1 MKRVLLGALL
11 GCLLATP
18 ALAALKPGDAA
29 PGFTAPATLAGKEF
43 TFTLADKLKDG
54 PVVLYFYP
62 AAFTQGCSVEAHDF
76 AEATDRF
83 KALGAT
89 VIGVSADKLD
99 VLDKFSTADCQSKF
113 ALAADPELKVA
124 KSYDAV
130 LTKML
135 GYADRTSYVITPD
148 GKVLYSY
155 SAMDPDKHVENTMA
169 ALEKWRAEHKG

>member
-1 MKRVLLGALL
+1 MKRVLATALL
-11 GCLLATP
+11 AGLLASP

-29 PGFTAPATLAGKEF
+29 PDFTAPATLAGKEF
-43 TFTLADKLKDG
+43 TFSLADKLKDG

-89 VIGVSADKLD
+89 IIGVSADKID

-124 KSYDAV
+124 KSYDSV

-135 GYADRTSYVITPD
+135 GYADRTSYVIAPN
-148 GKVLYSY
+148 GKILYAY
-155 SAMDPDKHVENTMA
+155 SAMDPDKHVENTLA
-169 ALEKWRAEHKG
+169 AVEKWRAAHKG

>member
-1 MKRVLLGALL
+1 MKHVLFGALL

-43 TFTLADKLKDG
+43 TFSLADKLKDG

-124 KSYDAV
+124 KAYDAV
-130 LTKML
+130 LTKMR

>member
-18 ALAALKPGDAA
+18 ALAELKPGDAA

-43 TFTLADKLKDG
+43 SFSLADKLKDG

-62 AAFTQGCSVEAHDF
+62 AAFSSGCSVEAHDF

-89 VIGVSADKLD
+89 VIGVSSDKID
-99 VLDKFSTADCQSKF
+99 VLDKFSMADCQSKF
-113 ALAADPELKVA
+113 ALAADPELTIA

-148 GKVLYSY
+148 GKILYSY
-155 SAMDPDKHVENTMA
+155 SAMDPDKHVENTMT
-169 ALEKWRAEHKG
+169 ALEKWRAGQKG

>member
-1 MKRVLLGALL
+1 MKRVVFGALL

-18 ALAALKPGDAA
+18 ALAELKPGNPA
-29 PGFTAPATLAGKEF
+29 PDFTAPATLAGKEF
-43 TFTLADKLKDG
+43 TFSLAQKLKDG

-62 AAFTQGCSVEAHDF
+62 AAFSSGCSVEAHDF

-89 VIGVSADKLD
+89 VIGVSSDKID

-148 GKVLYSY
+148 GKILYSY
-155 SAMDPDKHVENTMA
+155 SAMDPDKHVANTMA
-169 ALEKWRAEHKG
+169 ALEKWRTEHKG

>member
-18 ALAALKPGDAA
+18 ALAELKPGDAA

-62 AAFTQGCSVEAHDF
+62 AAFSSGCSVEAHDF

-89 VIGVSADKLD
+89 VIGVSSDKID

-113 ALAADPELKVA
+113 ALAADPELTVA

-148 GKVLYSY
+148 GKILYSY
-155 SAMDPDKHVENTMA
+155 SAMDPDKHVENTMT
-169 ALEKWRAEHKG
+169 ALEKWRAGQKG

>member
-1 MKRVLLGALL
+1 MKRAIAGALL

-18 ALAALKPGDAA
+18 ALAELKPGDAA
-29 PGFTAPATLAGKEF
+29 PTFTAPATLAGKEF
-43 TFTLADKLKDG
+43 TFSLADKLKDG

-62 AAFTQGCSVEAHDF
+62 AAFSSGCSVEAHDF
-76 AEATDRF
+76 AEATDHF

-89 VIGVSADKLD
+89 VIGVSSDKIA
-99 VLDKFSTADCQSKF
+99 VLDKFSMADCQNKF
-113 ALAADPELKVA
+113 ALAADPDLKVA

-130 LTKML
+130 MTKML

-155 SAMDPDKHVENTMA
+155 SALDPDKHVENTMA
-169 ALEKWRAEHKG
+169 ALEKWRAGQKG

>member
-1 MKRVLLGALL
+1 MKRVLSGALL

-29 PGFTAPATLAGKEF
+29 PDFTAPATLAGKEF
-43 TFTLADKLKDG
+43 TFSLADKLKGG

-62 AAFTQGCSVEAHDF
+62 AAFSSGCSVEAHDF

-89 VIGVSADKLD
+89 IIGVSSDKID

-113 ALAADPELKVA
+113 ALAADPDLKVA

-135 GYADRTSYVITPD
+135 GYADRVSYVIAPD

-155 SAMDPDKHVENTMA
+155 SAMDPDKHVANTLA
-169 ALEKWRAEHKG
+169 AVEKWRAEHKG

>member
-18 ALAALKPGDAA
+18 ALAELKPGDAA

-62 AAFTQGCSVEAHDF
+62 AAFSSGCSVEAHDF

-89 VIGVSADKLD
+89 VIGVSSDKID
-99 VLDKFSTADCQSKF
+99 VLDKFSMADCQSKF
-113 ALAADPELKVA
+113 ALAADPELTIA

-148 GKVLYSY
+148 GKILYSY

-169 ALEKWRAEHKG
+169 ALEKWRAGQKG

>member
-1 MKRVLLGALL
+1 MKRVLSGALL

-113 ALAADPELKVA
+113 ALAADPDLTVA
-124 KSYDAV
+124 NSYDAV

-148 GKVLYSY
+148 GKVLYTY

-169 ALEKWRAEHKG
+169 ALEKWRADHKG

>member
-1 MKRVLLGALL
+1 MQRVFLGALL

-62 AAFTQGCSVEAHDF
+62 AAFSSGCSVEAHDF

-89 VIGVSADKLD
+89 VIGVSSDKID

-113 ALAADPELKVA
+113 ALAADPALTIA

-130 LTKML
+130 LTRML

-148 GKVLYSY
+148 GKILYSY

-169 ALEKWRAEHKG
+169 ALEKWRAGQKG

>member
-1 MKRVLLGALL
+1 MKRAIAGALL

-18 ALAALKPGDAA
+18 ALAELKPGDAA
-29 PGFTAPATLAGKEF
+29 PAFTAPATLAGKEF
-43 TFTLADKLKDG
+43 TFSLADKLKDG

-62 AAFTQGCSVEAHDF
+62 AAFSSGCSVEAHDF

-89 VIGVSADKLD
+89 VIGVSSDKID
-99 VLDKFSTADCQSKF
+99 VLDKFSVADCQSKF

-130 LTKML
+130 LTRML

-169 ALEKWRAEHKG
+169 ALEKWRAGHKG

>member
-1 MKRVLLGALL
+1 MKRVLATALL
-11 GCLLATP
+11 AGLLANP
-18 ALAALKPGDAA
+18 AFAALKPGDAA
-29 PGFTAPATLAGKEF
+29 PAFTAPATLAGKEF
-43 TFTLADKLKDG
+43 TFSLADKLKDG

-62 AAFTQGCSVEAHDF
+62 AAFTSGCSVEAHDF
-76 AEATDRF
+76 AESTDRF
-83 KALGAT
+83 KALGAA

-130 LTKML
+130 LTQML

-148 GKVLYSY
+148 GKILYSY

-169 ALEKWRAEHKG
+169 ALEKWRAGHKG